1 MNTETMTATPDARSL
16 LPLRP
21 AEFQILLLLA
31 NQDLHGYALLKE
43 AERQSAGE
51 VVLEVGSLYR
61 VLKRLLEQELVAEAP
76 DDDATAAPG
85 KPRRRYRITAFG
97 RQVARA
103 EAERLE
109 QAVAAARAAR
119 LLRPRGRA

>member
-1 MNTETMTATPDARSL
+1 MDASADPRRL
-16 LPLRP
+16 LPLKP

-31 NQDLHGYALLKE
+31 REDLHGYALLKE

-61 VLKRLLEQELVAEAP
+61 VLKRLLEQELVEEAAEDLDERSP
-76 DDDATAAPG
+76 SPG
-85 KPRRRYRITAFG
+85 RPRRRYRITAFG

-119 LLRPRGRA
+119 LLRPRSRA

>member
-1 MNTETMTATPDARSL
+1 MKTEALAATSDPRSL

-31 NQDLHGYALLKE
+31 NEDLHGYALLKE

-61 VLKRLLEQELVAEAP
+61 VLKRLLDQQWVTEAP
-76 DDDATAAPG
+76 DDDAAAAPG
-85 KPRRRYRITAFG
+85 KPRRRYRITPFG

>member
-1 MNTETMTATPDARSL
+1 MTSSRDPRSL
-16 LPLRP
+16 LPLKP

-31 NQDLHGYALLKE
+31 REDLHGYALLKE

-61 VLKRLLEQELVAEAP
+61 VLRRLLEHDLVAEAP
-76 DDDATAAPG
+76 DDDAAPAPG

-97 RQVARA
+97 RQVARV

-119 LLRPRGRA
+119 LLRPRSRA